1 MVRIYKIQFDSWVQ
15 QCGCNFFTNFA
26 CCFLRACYF
35 SPCGRGV
42 KYAYRLPAC
51 CMRGLKR
58 CPDGSA
64 STACDYASLL
74 YNLYRDAGP
83 KHCHY
88 SQTSRAKSPL
98 NPFYTWCNMLLTGL
112 HHSPVVSTLLLFLPS
127 NSSILPLHLVPL
139 FLPHTEKYFR
149 NLIKLIRNQIIFTLF
164 D

>member
-64 STACDYASLL
+64 STACDYAGLL
-74 YNLYRDAGP
+74 CNLYRDASLKRCP
-83 KHCHY
+83 QIPPY
-88 SQTSRAKSPL
+88 SPSLRARVLGAIIIIIRWCQWPELFRLRPL
-98 NPFYTWCNMLLTGL
+98 LSVPSTYSTVNFCNRNIDLEE
-112 HHSPVVSTLLLFLPS
+112 SCCFNIDPS
-127 NSSILPLHLVPL
+127 QV
-139 FLPHTEKYFR
+139 
-149 NLIKLIRNQIIFTLF
+149 Q
-164 D
+164 